1 MMAVCLGGIFYALIG
16 IWSYQLS
23 EVLVLGLLLSRTMS
37 SMGRLQ
43 SYYQKA
49 AILQAPQIELKKFIA
64 QATAAE
70 ERPPAGATPTLE
82 RGCRLEAVSFAYGEK
97 RVLEKADL
105 DIPARQITVLT
116 GPSGAGK
123 TTITD
128 LIIGL
133 YPPSEGRVLIDD
145 VPIDRLDIRKWRRMI
160 GYVPQELVLFH
171 DTVLANVTLG
181 DETLTETDV
190 RTALEVAGAWD
201 FVSAMPDG
209 MMTTVGEKGSKLSGG
224 QRQRVALARALAA
237 KPRLLILDEVS
248 SALDPKTE
256 ADICRRLL
264 TLEKDMTILAVT
276 HRPAFLGI
284 ADRVLELHDGV
295 VEELEPQRV
304 SDTSRSWGAA
314 SH

>member
-1 MMAVCLGGIFYALIG
+1 
-16 IWSYQLS
+16 
-23 EVLVLGLLLSRTMS
+23 
-37 SMGRLQ
+37 
-43 SYYQKA
+43 
-49 AILQAPQIELKKFIA
+49 
-64 QATAAE
+64 
-70 ERPPAGATPTLE
+70 
-82 RGCRLEAVSFAYGEK
+82 
-97 RVLEKADL
+97 
-105 DIPARQITVLT
+105 
-116 GPSGAGK
+116 
-123 TTITD
+123 
-128 LIIGL
+128 
-133 YPPSEGRVLIDD
+133 
-145 VPIDRLDIRKWRRMI
+145 
-160 GYVPQELVLFH
+160 
-171 DTVLANVTLG
+171 
-181 DETLTETDV
+181 
-190 RTALEVAGAWD
+190 
-201 FVSAMPDG
+201 MPDG